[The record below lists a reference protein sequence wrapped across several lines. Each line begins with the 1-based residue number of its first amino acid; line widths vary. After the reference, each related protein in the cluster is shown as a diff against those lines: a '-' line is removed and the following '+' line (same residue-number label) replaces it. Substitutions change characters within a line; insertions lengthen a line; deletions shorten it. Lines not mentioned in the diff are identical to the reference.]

1 MSGNS
6 ECEVGTENREEMGIL
21 KRQRQFLRTNSRFR
35 NDISDFKS
43 LLSLSLSPSLIF
55 LCVGVWVCVSVQV
68 CECITPPP

>member
-6 ECEVGTENREEMGIL
+6 ECDVGTENREEMGIL

-43 LLSLSLSPSLIF
+43 LLSVSLSLSVSHLSV
-55 LCVGVWVCVSVQV
+55 CVWVYECVSV
-68 CECITPPP
+68 